1 MSRVEASEGQIHDII
16 QIIHVPLIDA
26 VIETVK
32 RLCQLFTLLSES
44 VEDVP
49 HLLVSAAGQE
59 SLWWQYFNSTLGV
72 IPD

>member
-1 MSRVEASEGQIHDII
+1 MSRVKASEGQIYDII
-16 QIIHVPLIDA
+16 QTRHVPLIDA
-26 VIETVK
+26 VIQAVE

-59 SLWWQYFNSTLGV
+59 SLWWQYFNSTLG
-72 IPD
+72 IFPD

>member
-1 MSRVEASEGQIHDII
+1 MSRVEASEGQIYDIV
-16 QIIHVPLIDA
+16 HVPLIDA
-26 VIETVK
+26 VIQAVE
-32 RLCQLFTLLSES
+32 RLSQLFTLLSES

-72 IPD
+72 FPD